1 MVDKDKSIKTT
12 VEQEKITADKLAFN
26 NAAIEAIAKNAA
38 TRDALR
44 KKIKDERAAL
54 SARRRAS
61 RSKGSSGRT
70 RLVGLS
76 TLNRPFLRQWT
87 TKLMATKENNEMQ

>member
-1 MVDKDKSIKTT
+1 MPKNKSVKTT
-12 VEQEKITADKLAFN
+12 VEQEKTTADKLAFN
-26 NAAIEAIAKNAA
+26 NKAVEAITKNAA

-44 KKIKDERAAL
+44 QKNKDERAAL

-61 RSKGSSGRT
+61 RSTGSSGRT

-76 TLNRPFLRQWT
+76 TLNRPFTGDGLT
-87 TKLMATKENNEMQ
+87 S

>member
-1 MVDKDKSIKTT
+1 MAKNKSVKTT
-12 VEQEKITADKLAFN
+12 AEQEKITADKLAFN
-26 NAAIEAIAKNAA
+26 NKAVEAIAKNAA

-44 KKIKDERAAL
+44 QKNKDERAAL

-61 RSKGSSGRT
+61 RSTGSSGRT

-76 TLNRPFLRQWT
+76 TFNRPFTGDGLT
-87 TKLMATKENNEMQ
+87 S

>member
-1 MVDKDKSIKTT
+1 MPKDKSVNKKGVLVDKSVKTT
-12 VEQEKITADKLAFN
+12 VEQEKTTADKLAFN
-26 NAAIEAIAKNAA
+26 NKAVEAIAKNAA

-44 KKIKDERAAL
+44 KKNKDERAAL

-61 RSKGSSGRT
+61 RSTGSSGRT

-76 TLNRPFLRQWT
+76 TFNRPFQGDGLT
-87 TKLMATKENNEMQ
+87 S

>member
-1 MVDKDKSIKTT
+1 MPPK
-12 VEQEKITADKLAFN
+12 EKLKPEDLAFN

-38 TRDALR
+38 ERDALR
-44 KKIKDERAAL
+44 KKNKDERAAL

-61 RSKGSSGRT
+61 RSTGSSGRT

-76 TLNRPFLRQWT
+76 TLNRPFQGDGLT
-87 TKLMATKENNEMQ
+87 S